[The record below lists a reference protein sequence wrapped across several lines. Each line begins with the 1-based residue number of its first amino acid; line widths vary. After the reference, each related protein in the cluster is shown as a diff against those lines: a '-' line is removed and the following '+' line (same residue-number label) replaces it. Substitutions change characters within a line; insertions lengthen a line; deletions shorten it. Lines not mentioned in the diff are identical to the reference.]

1 MKEKEISDYYEKL
14 YEKFPNVPKAD
25 IRRVVNYGW
34 RLIYILTLSGIDIK
48 LNNSN
53 FFFLIGPLFKNSLL
67 HFRNYVRKLKQKVIF
82 LYKKRKTEW
91 DGYYYFALS
100 QAEYETYLAQMNK
113 RGPKRKKFNF
123 GRVKMYRIKEE
134 CILNRWSSKYI
145 FRVKMPVAI
154 YYSMTRELETKDAE
168 LIIKRDAMKM
178 KDLLKENRTYGY

>member
-25 IRRVVNYGW
+25 IRRIVNYGW
-34 RLIYILTLSGIDIK
+34 RLIYILTLSGIDIE

-100 QAEYETYLAQMNK
+100 QAEYENYLAQMNK

-123 GRVKMYRIKEE
+123 GRVR
-134 CILNRWSSKYI
+134 C
-145 FRVKMPVAI
+145 
-154 YYSMTRELETKDAE
+154 TELKKSAF
-168 LIIKRDAMKM
+168 
-178 KDLLKENRTYGY
+178 